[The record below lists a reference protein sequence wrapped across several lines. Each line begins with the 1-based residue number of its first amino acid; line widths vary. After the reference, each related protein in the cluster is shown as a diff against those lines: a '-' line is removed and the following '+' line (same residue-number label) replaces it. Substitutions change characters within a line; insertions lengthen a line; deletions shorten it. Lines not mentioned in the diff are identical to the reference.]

1 MGCLAHDRC
10 VFEQL
15 GEGIL
20 NLPKEENVK
29 FTLAAVGPDM
39 LRRLVDAA

>member
-1 MGCLAHDRC
+1 MTGVYLS
-10 VFEQL
+10 
-15 GEGIL
+15 IL
-20 NLPKEENVK
+20 NLPKEERVK